1 MTTNDDSPIA
11 ATRHLHNY
19 GLLRECSVGEH
30 LCGHTILSRLLH
42 DIRNLSKQPLGSLS
56 ARLRLTKA
64 CVVCRILLDILLD
77 VIPGELR
84 NQTPDVLRV
93 LELLGIRR
101 LLLDRAN
108 LGIEVRDIE
117 KVASATSALFR
128 SAMTSE

>member
-1 MTTNDDSPIA
+1 
-11 ATRHLHNY
+11 
-19 GLLRECSVGEH
+19 
-30 LCGHTILSRLLH
+30 
-42 DIRNLSKQPLGSLS
+42 
-56 ARLRLTKA
+56 
-64 CVVCRILLDILLD
+64 VVCRILLDILLD